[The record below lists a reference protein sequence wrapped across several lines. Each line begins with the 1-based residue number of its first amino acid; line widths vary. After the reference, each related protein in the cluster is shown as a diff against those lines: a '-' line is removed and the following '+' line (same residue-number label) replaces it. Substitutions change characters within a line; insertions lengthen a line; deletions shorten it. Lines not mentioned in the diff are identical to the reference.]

1 MKLVHVL
8 DCEALSRA
16 VNGDPLMGARIK
28 AAQQQGVRVITSSMT
43 LVESYHKKINRPLWQ
58 WMLSRIIVEPV
69 TAEIANEAIALLAD
83 AGLHGHKYA
92 IDSALAAIAL
102 RQRGAVTIFT
112 SDPDDM
118 IMLCGSRAEIV
129 RV

>member
-1 MKLVHVL
+1 MDLVHVL

-16 VNGDPLMGARIK
+16 VGGDPLMGARIK
-28 AAQQQGVRVITSSMT
+28 TASQLGIRVITSSMT

-58 WMLSRIIVEPV
+58 WMLSRIVVEPV
-69 TAEIANEAIALLAD
+69 TEQIANDAIALLAD

-92 IDSALAAIAL
+92 IDAALAAIAL
-102 RQRGAVTIFT
+102 RQHGPVTVFT

-118 IMLCGSRAEIV
+118 TMLCGHRAEII